1 MPKIKDRKLL
11 DEVRNFM
18 RLHHYS
24 IHTER
29 TYCDWIK
36 RFIQFHQMK
45 SREDLLNGEKKN
57 GAGSMFFLPV
67 RLPLIREAVL
77 FGAIISIPASST
89 KPSKLQYVKPG

>member
-1 MPKIKDRKLL
+1 MSAQNNRKLL

-36 RFIQFHQMK
+36 KYVQFHQMK
-45 SREDLLNGEKKN
+45 SREDLSNGEKKIE
-57 GAGSMFFLPV
+57 AFLTDLAV
-67 RLPLIREAVL
+67 RGNVSAQ
-77 FGAIISIPASST
+77 FCN
-89 KPSKLQYVKPG
+89 PSFTARQ